1 MRSISTLALW
11 GLRAISYFDNIQIWH
26 TPPGA
31 TAETLLYKNA
41 FTSRTVCPQGR
52 KEGLLIA
59 GTLKK
64 DFEGQDFWRRAHIG
78 TITPFLTDG
87 SNPALSFK
95 DDNGQSGYALH
106 ELGRTVEFGVIVAQA
121 DIRPPRGWLQKDG
134 SVYLRYGG
142 DKHFLVSFNNDVAA
156 NESFLRWTAAGFG
169 FKNINS
175 SLPRV
180 AGLVTN
186 VTLVA
191 WNGDRSGGGA
201 MQAAV
206 MTVPVDVTH
215 WYRFIAKMDL
225 KNSLYDVVAYD
236 MGAEQPT
243 LATATPSRFSSVVPQ
258 GI

>member
-1 MRSISTLALW
+1 M
-11 GLRAISYFDNIQIWH
+11 
-26 TPPGA
+26 
-31 TAETLLYKNA
+31 
-41 FTSRTVCPQGR
+41 
-52 KEGLLIA
+52 
-59 GTLKK
+59 
-64 DFEGQDFWRRAHIG
+64 
-78 TITPFLTDG
+78 
-87 SNPALSFK
+87 
-95 DDNGQSGYALH
+95 
-106 ELGRTVEFGVIVAQA
+106 
-121 DIRPPRGWLQKDG
+121 
-134 SVYLRYGG
+134 YLRYGG
-142 DKHFLVSFNNDVAA
+142 DKHFLGSFNNDVAA

-243 LATATPSRFSSVVPQ
+243 LATATPTEPVATFSALPFRKACADIGGISCFSVNANYTAGSWPLDETLQPMIDNIRVKHLS
-258 GI
+258 GFSLVIR